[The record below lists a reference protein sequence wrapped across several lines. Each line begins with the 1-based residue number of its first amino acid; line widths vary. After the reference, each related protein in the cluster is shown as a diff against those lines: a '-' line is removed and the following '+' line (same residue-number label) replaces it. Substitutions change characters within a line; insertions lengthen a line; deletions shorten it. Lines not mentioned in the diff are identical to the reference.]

1 MTKSTVF
8 YSNRTQA
15 VRIPKALAFPDHI
28 KKVEVLAV
36 GNALVIYPEGATWR
50 TFFEGHRATSDFMA
64 TRDQPEQHVREFF

>member
-1 MTKSTVF
+1 MTRSTVF

-36 GNALVIYPEGATWR
+36 GNALVIYPQGATWR
-50 TFFEGHRATSDFMA
+50 TFFEGDRATSDFMA
-64 TRDQPEQHVREFF
+64 TRDQPEQQVREVF

>member
-1 MTKSTVF
+1 MIKSTVF

-36 GNALVIYPEGATWR
+36 GNALVIYPQGASWR
-50 TFFEGHRATSDFMA
+50 TFFKGDRATSDFMA
-64 TRDQPEQHVREFF
+64 TRDQPEQQVREGL